1 MGPEGG
7 ALGAVTPPE
16 FCGRANCG
24 CKTTPDPPVLT
35 EALVPATA
43 TAPASLLVA
52 FSVLL
57 VNHLLCLGPEVG
69 AAVVDAVAA
78 VATVAAA
85 TAVGTSG

>member
-7 ALGAVTPPE
+7 ALGAVTPE

-35 EALVPATA
+35 EALVPA